1 MITSASVALAMASV
15 SSVIA
20 VPISKQASPLVAR
33 ATIPT
38 PAFVVYTD
46 RFVSADVLPPVAE
59 LAVSSPQFAF
69 LSHDLILRLSHR
81 VGTSSLS
88 PSSPP
93 VEHSTRRVR
102 LPRSLLMSV
111 PQRQSTPTRASASLR
126 SAFGETEKPTTAGID
141 PVSTATQFAQFVLDT
156 GLDGIDVDYE
166 DLDAINRGDG
176 AAEQWVT
183 TFTQILRQT
192 LPQGQFI
199 LSHAPLAP
207 WLSPNTQFAA
217 GAYLTIHKNVGN
229 LIDFVRLLL
238 VCLPHCE

>member
-1 MITSASVALAMASV
+1 ME
-15 SSVIA
+15 
-20 VPISKQASPLVAR
+20 R
-33 ATIPT
+33 
-38 PAFVVYTD
+38 
-46 RFVSADVLPPVAE
+46 
-59 LAVSSPQFAF
+59 
-69 LSHDLILRLSHR
+69 
-81 VGTSSLS
+81 
-88 PSSPP
+88 
-93 VEHSTRRVR
+93 
-102 LPRSLLMSV
+102 PRSLLPHHPWTLDQTGAFAALAPDVRTAKKAEYANAGISII
-111 PQRQSTPTRASASLR
+111 A
-126 SAFGETEKPTTAGID
+126 SAFGETEKPTTAD

>member
-1 MITSASVALAMASV
+1 MFSFSRMITSASVALAMASV

-46 RFVSADVLPPVAE
+46 RFVSADVLPPVAD
-59 LAVSSPQFAF
+59 LAVSSPQFSF

-111 PQRQSTPTRASASLR
+111 PQRRQSTPTRASASLR
-126 SAFGETEKPTTAGID
+126 PRSVRPKSPPPRVSTPSALRPSSRSSSST
-141 PVSTATQFAQFVLDT
+141 PVSTVLT
-156 GLDGIDVDYE
+156 SIT
-166 DLDAINRGDG
+166 R
-176 AAEQWVT
+176 T
-183 TFTQILRQT
+183 
-192 LPQGQFI
+192 
-199 LSHAPLAP
+199 
-207 WLSPNTQFAA
+207 
-217 GAYLTIHKNVGN
+217 
-229 LIDFVRLLL
+229 
-238 VCLPHCE
+238 